1 MEFKEKATG
10 LLQSVS
16 SFYQENKNRVLYI
29 GGGILAIA
37 AGIIAWNYYYIPQQE
52 EAASEKFAKI
62 SHFFT
67 TDSMDI
73 VLKGDKKRKITS
85 AVEIADDYSF
95 TKKGKEA
102 ALMAGLAYLNKG
114 QTEKAL
120 EYLNKFEAEDS
131 YLYPSVIA
139 AKATCYSD
147 QGDYKK
153 AAGLYEKAAKE
164 ANSEASASFY
174 VRAAQHYEKAE
185 DLKSALECY
194 EVVVKKYSTAED
206 GKYFQNA
213 EINIYR
219 LKGLMG
225 DLN

>member
-1 MEFKEKATG
+1 MEFKEKTSE
-10 LLQSVS
+10 LLKNVS
-16 SFYQENKNRVLYI
+16 AFYQENKNRVLYI

-37 AGIIAWNYYYIPQQE
+37 AGFIAWNFYYIPQQE
-52 EAASEKFAKI
+52 EAASEKFAKL

-67 TDSMDI
+67 SDSMDI
-73 VLKGDKKRKITS
+73 VIKGDKKRKITS
-85 AVEIADDYSF
+85 AVEIADDYGF

-114 QTEKAL
+114 ETDKAL
-120 EYLNKFEAEDS
+120 EYLNKFDAEDS

-147 QGDYKK
+147 KGDYKK

-185 DLKSALECY
+185 DLKSAISCY
-194 EVVVKKYSTAED
+194 EIILSKYSTAED

-213 EINIYR
+213 EMNIYR